1 MLKKQRELGQK
12 KLSQERVRFV
22 SILNHDIKTP
32 ILAQNRALELLLKNR
47 EDEILKE
54 ILNSNKF
61 LLQVVL
67 NSIFLQKYELEKPK
81 LKFEK
86 VNILSEIKNCIDEI
100 NLMADEKS
108 QKIILNMPENI
119 ELLGDRRLI
128 QKIIFNILSGS
139 IAFGFENSDIEV
151 SIKENKNKISFQAK
165 NKSIYMTKEK
175 IKGLLKDEKANYQDF
190 NQLGMNLN
198 LNVTKK
204 LINAHNWEFILQSQ
218 KNNSSIFGFAVR
230 K

>member
-1 MLKKQRELGQK
+1 M
-12 KLSQERVRFV
+12 
-22 SILNHDIKTP
+22 
-32 ILAQNRALELLLKNR
+32 LLKNR

-61 LLQVVL
+61 LLQIVL

-86 VNILSEIKNCIDEI
+86 VNVLSEIKNCIEEI

-108 QKIILNMPENI
+108 QKIVLNMPENV
-119 ELLGDRRLI
+119 ELFGDRRLI

-139 IAFGFENSDIEV
+139 IACGFENSDIEV

-175 IKGLLKDEKANYQDF
+175 IKGLLKEERANYQDF

-198 LNVTKK
+198 LNVAKK
-204 LINAHNWEFILQSQ
+204 LINAHNWELVLQSQ
-218 KNNSSIFGFAVR
+218 KNNSSIFGFTV
-230 K
+230 KK